1 MTHVTI
7 EIRPDDIRYSP
18 SQLVNQGDTVTFQLD
33 SIIGPVTVF
42 FDNGTCLTAPNP
54 FTLNGQTLQ
63 QANTFVAL
71 TAMSGAY
78 PFTVTIPDMPKRHSK
93 HGGEHEVKKGGL
105 EVSTD
110 PPK

>member
-1 MTHVTI
+1 MAHITI

-18 SQLVNQGDTVTFQLD
+18 SALVNQGDTVTFHLD
-33 SIIGPVTVF
+33 SIIGPAIVF
-42 FDNGTCLTAPNP
+42 FDDGTCLTAPNP
-54 FTLNGQTLQ
+54 LTLNGQTLQ
-63 QANTFVAL
+63 QTNTFVAL
-71 TAMSGAY
+71 TALSGPY
-78 PFTVTIPDMPKRHSK
+78 PFTVTIPDMPRRSNK